1 MSGFSDLVVI
11 VAVCAIVLAR
21 QTRPRKVAA
30 GAGRWWVLPAALAF
44 MAVRQPGLIDT
55 GHHAESVGL
64 LVGGVLAGLATGA
77 AWAWTTRIWFDE
89 SGALWAQGGK
99 VTLAIWLG
107 GVALRVALYGLG
119 ALVGV
124 HQGGGAAMV
133 TIAAMLLA
141 RSGVLA
147 HRAQGFRPAYGVP
160 AGG

>member
-1 MSGFSDLVVI
+1 MSGFFDVVVI
-11 VAVCAIVLAR
+11 VAVCATVLAR
-21 QTRPRKVAA
+21 QTRPRQVAA
-30 GAGRWWVLPAALAF
+30 DAGRWWVLPVVLGF
-44 MAVRQPGLIDT
+44 MAFREPGLIDA
-55 GHHAESVGL
+55 GHRAESVGL

-77 AWAWTTRIWFDE
+77 AWAWTTRIWSDE

-99 VTLAIWLG
+99 ATLAIWLG
-107 GVALRVALYGLG
+107 GVALRAALYGLG

-124 HQGGGAAMV
+124 HQSGAASMV

-147 HRAQGFRPAYGVP
+147 HRAQGFRAAYGVP